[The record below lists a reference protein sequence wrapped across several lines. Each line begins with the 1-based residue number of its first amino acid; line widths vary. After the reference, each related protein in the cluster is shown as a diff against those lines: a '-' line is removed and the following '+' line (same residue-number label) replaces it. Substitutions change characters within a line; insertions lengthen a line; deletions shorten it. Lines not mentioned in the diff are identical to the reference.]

1 MANYGTDHFIVP
13 AIISIGN
20 NGKPMT
26 VTELKKDL
34 YRILEPWGDDLKPNP
49 SRPKDEPKFDCNVRN
64 LTGAERANEMKKK
77 FFTYGVNSINEQT
90 LGLTDFGKKIYE
102 NIKGP
107 QIKPPILEFPQ
118 YPVQIIYYG
127 APGTGK
133 SYRIAKDYDLTAD
146 NTYRTTFHPDTDY
159 ASFVGCYKPTTK
171 GDKVSYFF
179 TEQVFT
185 DAYVKAWKYYCQWQS
200 DCEAKDQDV
209 ETKPKAPKP
218 VYLII
223 DEINRGNCAQ
233 IFGDIFQLLDRNDEA
248 FSDYEI
254 QPDADL
260 KDCISK
266 KGITSKNIFNQK
278 GIDISSQI
286 NDGSLLKFPP
296 NLCIIATMNTSDQ
309 SLYPMDSAFK
319 RRWDWEFVRI
329 DYAAAAHI
337 WVKFGNEEYYNWGE
351 LIRSINAKINE
362 ATSSADK
369 QIGNWF
375 VHVGKENI
383 IFLKKFV
390 NKVLFYLWN
399 DIYKDF
405 DNDDDGYIFGNID
418 KFETFFEPEASD
430 DMGTELVDGIN
441 LKRVKDFIGAL
452 KEVHLYSKPS
462 FDSRADLPGVAS
474 TEE

>member
-1 MANYGTDHFIVP
+1 MANYTQPNLLVP
-13 AIISIGN
+13 IIIAL
-20 NGKPMT
+20 GKSGEPMA
-26 VTELKKDL
+26 TEEL
-34 YRILEPWGDDLKPNP
+34 YPVLTSMLSPWGDDLKPYAG
-49 SRPKDEPKFDCNVRN
+49 RKDSIFTQTIRNFTAPERLSDFNKKFVQNEDGKLSLTEFGQKVYDAIFCTG
-64 LTGAERANEMKKK
+64 TGAPKK
-77 FFTYGVNSINEQT
+77 TIT
-90 LGLTDFGKKIYE
+90 TT
-102 NIKGP
+102 
-107 QIKPPILEFPQ
+107 
-118 YPVQIIYYG
+118 YPVQIIFYG

-133 SYRIAKDYDLTAD
+133 SYRIAEKYDLTAD

-159 ASFVGCYKPTTK
+159 SSFVGCYKPTTK
-171 GDKVSYFF
+171 DDKVSYSF

-185 DAYVKAWKYYCQWQS
+185 EAYVKAWKYYCEWQKNQNIGT
-200 DCEAKDQDV
+200 EEEQ
-209 ETKPKAPKP
+209 PKP

-254 QPDADL
+254 QPDSDL
-260 KDCISK
+260 KDCLSK
-266 KGITSKNIFNQK
+266 KGIDSKDIFNQK
-278 GIDISSQI
+278 GIDISEQI

-329 DYAAAAHI
+329 DYAAAQI
-337 WVKFGNEEYYNWGE
+337 WVQVDNKEYYNWCE
-351 LIRSINAKINE
+351 LIRSINTKINE

-375 VHVGKENI
+375 VRVGKDNI
-383 IFLKKFV
+383 ISLKKFV

-405 DNDDDGYIFGNID
+405 DKDDDGYIFGNID
-418 KFETFFEPEASD
+418 KFESFFEPEASD
-430 DMGTELVDGIN
+430 DMGTALVDGIN
-441 LKRVKDFIGAL
+441 LKRVKDFIGVL
-452 KEVHLYSKPS
+452 KDVHLYSKPS
-462 FDSRADLPGVAS
+462 FDSRADLPEDTSEVETATS
-474 TEE
+474 EE